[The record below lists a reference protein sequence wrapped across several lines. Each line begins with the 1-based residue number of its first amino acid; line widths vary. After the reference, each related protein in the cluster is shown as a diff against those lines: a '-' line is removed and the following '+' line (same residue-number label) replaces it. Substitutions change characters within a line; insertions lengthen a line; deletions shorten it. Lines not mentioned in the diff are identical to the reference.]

1 METKNPSHFIRFFFI
16 IFISLPSLPL
26 EVPFFLPD
34 RAVSPVLGVI
44 LLVAIVILLAAL
56 LFLLIHIPSFDL
68 SRIGKTPSFIEIT
81 GIYHEN
87 QNYDSRV
94 VLIHNGTEDLNNSR
108 LWAEF
113 YRNGTKIP
121 AVIETING
129 HDFVG
134 SHHNG
139 VQTMGGLGC
148 SGPTWC
154 PGEKISIDFTD
165 ATFHPGDQV
174 RVDIFIRPKNTLVSR
189 YSATA

>member
-1 METKNPSHFIRFFFI
+1 MSFFF
-16 IFISLPSLPL
+16 
-26 EVPFFLPD
+26 PD
-34 RAVSPVLGVI
+34 RAVSQILAVI

-56 LFLLIHIPSFDL
+56 LFLMIHIPSFDL
-68 SRIGKTPSFIEIT
+68 DTIRKTPSFIEIL
-81 GIYHEN
+81 GVFHEN
-87 QNYDSRV
+87 ENYDSRV
-94 VLIHNGTEDLNNSR
+94 ILIHNGTGDLNNSL

-113 YRNGTKIP
+113 YRNGKKLP
-121 AVIETING
+121 AVIETMNG

-174 RVDIFIRPKNTLVSR
+174 RVDIFIHPENTLVSR

>member
-1 METKNPSHFIRFFFI
+1 MKVFFI
-16 IFISLPSLPL
+16 IFIPSRSLHLKVS
-26 EVPFFLPD
+26 FFFTD
-34 RAVSPVLGVI
+34 RAVSQVLGVI

-56 LFLLIHIPSFDL
+56 FFLMIHIPSFDFPGM
-68 SRIGKTPSFIEIT
+68 GKTPSFIEIL
-81 GIYHEN
+81 GVYHEN
-87 QNYDSRV
+87 ENYDSRV
-94 VLIHNGTEDLNNSR
+94 ILIHNGTGDLNNSR

-121 AVIETING
+121 AVIETMNG
-129 HDFVG
+129 YNFVG
-134 SHHNG
+134 SHHDG

-165 ATFHPGDQV
+165 ATFHPGDRV
-174 RVDIFIRPKNTLVSR
+174 RVDIYTRPGNTLVSR